1 MLLTIIGGVS
11 AATREADAVHA
22 SKGQFSPCV
31 VTGFALSRARPLLV
45 CNSHLQTVFMGTDVV
60 YTHKIRLEQVISVR
74 PRPLP
79 SALRAVAAALAPPT
93 IQQRPARTHNQSIP
107 KLRA

>member
-45 CNSHLQTVFMGTDVV
+45 CNSHLQTVFMGPDDV
-60 YTHKIRLEQVISVR
+60 YTHKTRLEQVISAR